1 MPLPHHSVFTG
12 QMPFLPPN
20 QQRLSTDGIKLIITN
35 ADVVF
40 AGLLVVDLFS
50 VQVEVKKATTKTDLK
65 ELNPKSTTNQLA
77 CVGRPDYAPLYQQ
90 GA

>member
-1 MPLPHHSVFTG
+1 
-12 QMPFLPPN
+12 MPFLPPN
-20 QQRLSTDGIKLIITN
+20 QQRLSTDGIKLIIKN

-40 AGLLVVDLFS
+40 AGSWFAVS
-50 VQVEVKKATTKTDLK
+50 VQVEVKKATSKTDLK